1 MTYPSRKLSN
11 DLATL
16 WIEAPM
22 VMAMR
27 MQQMWMTAMTGGGV
41 NMTEFNRMVSEKM
54 MAAAESAVAT
64 NIAMTQQNMAAMTKG
79 GGASSHQ
86 AAADAVAQ
94 AMVKPYSKRV
104 RSNVRRL
111 SKQKG

>member
-1 MTYPSRKLSN
+1 MKYPSRKLSD

-16 WIEAPM
+16 WIQAPM
-22 VMAMR
+22 VIGMR
-27 MQQMWMTAMTGGGV
+27 LSQMWMTAMTGGGV
-41 NMTEFNRMVSEKM
+41 NMTEFNQMVSEKM

-64 NIAMTQQNMAAMTKG
+64 NIAMTQQNIAAMTKG
-79 GGASSHQ
+79 GNALSHR
-86 AAADAVAQ
+86 AVDAVAQ

-111 SKQKG
+111 SKQKD